1 MKKPISWCHQDVFGI
16 SDRCMFGLHCAQLIC
31 EFLFSSFLRFRFAL
45 ILIIIYLVKWILLIW
60 IYLAKASAVDWVSF
74 YTFGPRRSNIF
85 LRCSLFA
92 HLPILRNACMWVRN
106 ICHTVFIRTKWELC
120 LDGCWNT
127 TSRCSINMQYFLI
140 WSLVFKSNLF
150 LCTFLLPHKIHL
162 LFLDILPLIQRSKG
176 LRWFIRVVTWSIHFS
191 SIWCCKLISSKT
203 CRNWRWRLLCS
214 ERAFVILVVGCWG
227 DGSYWCLDQSFWH
240 LWCLTVI
247 SYFVILHIFLIIKNK
262 I

>member
-1 MKKPISWCHQDVFGI
+1 MKKSISWCHQDVFGI

-45 ILIIIYLVKWILLIW
+45 ILILIVSYLVRRKWVLLVW

-74 YTFGPRRSNIF
+74 YTFGPHRSNIF

-120 LDGCWNT
+120 LNGCWNT

-140 WSLVFKSNLF
+140 
-150 LCTFLLPHKIHL
+150 
-162 LFLDILPLIQRSKG
+162 
-176 LRWFIRVVTWSIHFS
+176 
-191 SIWCCKLISSKT
+191 
-203 CRNWRWRLLCS
+203 
-214 ERAFVILVVGCWG
+214 
-227 DGSYWCLDQSFWH
+227 
-240 LWCLTVI
+240 
-247 SYFVILHIFLIIKNK
+247 
-262 I
+262 